1 MLSDIQRKTIEAEE
15 RFREEIK
22 LKLKAEA
29 KELGRELNAAS
40 DFIKSEE
47 KKFSSKMMEF
57 FNSSLGAWFLSTVI
71 VTGGAGLYQNIQHHY
86 ETKKAQHEQSLKY
99 RYEIENRLDHL
110 ELGIRHAKT
119 VGDAKK
125 SLQRLYSGKFPLT
138 PELQN
143 RALGSMYLNLY
154 GLLVGEDKQNAKEAI
169 LLIHQLEDASL
180 LLDPQPDDQL
190 LNEKDKTEL
199 RKIIDSIKDLHFK
212 QLNS

>member
-1 MLSDIQRKTIEAEE
+1 MSAMLSEAEKKMIEAEE
-15 RFREEIK
+15 QFRHEIK
-22 LKLKAEA
+22 TKIMAEA
-29 KELGRELNAAS
+29 KSLGAGISAVE
-40 DFIKSEE
+40 KS
-47 KKFSSKMMEF
+47 FGSKMMDF

-86 ETKKAQHEQSLKY
+86 ENQKAQHDQSLKY

-119 VGDAKK
+119 VGDARKA
-125 SLQRLYSGKFPLT
+125 LQRLYAGKYPLT

-154 GLLVGEDKQNAKEAI
+154 GLLKGDDKERAKQAI
-169 LLIHQLEDASL
+169 GLIRQLEDASI
-180 LLDPQPDDQL
+180 LLDSQPDTQTLNDADQT
-190 LNEKDKTEL
+190 KL
-199 RKIIDSIKDLHFK
+199 RQLIDAIKELHFN

>member
-1 MLSDIQRKTIEAEE
+1 MIGETEKKIIEAEE
-15 RFREEIK
+15 RFRHEVKAKIRDEA
-22 LKLKAEA
+22 LKI
-29 KELGRELNAAS
+29 GREFDAA
-40 DFIKSEE
+40 DRAVKSGERNL
-47 KKFSSKMMEF
+47 SARLMEF
-57 FNSSLGAWFLSTVI
+57 LNSSLGAWFLSTVI
-71 VTGGAGLYQNIQHHY
+71 VTGGAGIYQNIQHHY
-86 ETKKAQHEQSLKY
+86 ENKKVQHEQSLKY

-154 GLLVGEDKQNAKEAI
+154 GLLEGDDKERAKQAI
-169 LLIHQLEDASL
+169 ILIRQLEDSSI
-180 LLDPQPDDQL
+180 LLDSQLDTQPLSEVDQ
-190 LNEKDKTEL
+190 TQL
-199 RKIIDSIKDLHFK
+199 RKLIDSIKNLHFN